1 MGVKVD
7 LLEEIRNRLATAASS
22 GTLTVVKRVRVG
34 SVEEARKE
42 SDFPV
47 INIQL
52 NGGIEQADTP
62 NRRFYDDMDIK
73 VSLIDT
79 KLAEESNSLYKTS
92 DTTGILYV
100 FEKLLNVLDKKTDG
114 TVDNTFNSNAYF
126 LRTNSYTVNESN
138 SVIEISI
145 NISVRSKTFAQGGR

>member
-7 LLEEIRNRLATAASS
+7 LLEEIRSRIATAATS

-34 SVEEARKE
+34 SVEDARKE
-42 SDFPV
+42 SDFPI

-52 NGGIEQADTP
+52 EGGIEQPDTP

-79 KLAEESNSLYKTS
+79 KLSQEANSLYKTS
-92 DTTGILYV
+92 DTTGILYL

-126 LRTNSYTVNESN
+126 LRTNAYRVDASSSLV
-138 SVIEISI
+138 EITI
-145 NISVRSKTFAQGGR
+145 NISVRSKTFSQGGR